1 MSDCL
6 WPHGVYSPWNSPGQY
21 TRVGGLS
28 LLQGIFPTQGW
39 NPGLLHCKWIL
50 YQLSQCWPK
59 KLHNVRGENYV
70 LFGGKMSSSVQETA
84 PQIALRDCSKEAVR
98 EGQYIKFWWR
108 RSSMQSSAYFTKG
121 FLLGTY
127 ITMKEV
133 TNFSI
138 YEEMQGLGSSPPW
151 IPLRGCWRPEAIAAQ
166 GSVSTETNGK
176 CPCWWS
182 CVC

>member
-1 MSDCL
+1 MESR
-6 WPHGVYSPWNSPGQY
+6 SPALQ
-21 TRVGGLS
+21 VDS
-28 LLQGIFPTQGW
+28 LPAEPVLT
-39 NPGLLHCKWIL
+39 KKVA
-50 YQLSQCWPK
+50 QCERWE
-59 KLHNVRGENYV
+59 LC
-70 LFGGKMSSSVQETA
+70 FIWGKMSSSVQETA

-127 ITMKEV
+127 ITMKEF